1 MTVPVLYNQ
10 KVQVSQ
16 RQRNKHVY
24 KVFLLFVNVLLCLH
38 TLQSN
43 CNLKMVYTYTIMRFC
58 AFFFFLLLYR
68 HFLPLLH
75 SAR

>member
-16 RQRNKHVY
+16 RQRHKHVY

-38 TLQSN
+38 ILQSN

-58 AFFFFLLLYR
+58 AFFFFLLLYG